1 MWLITDKNFIERDIG
16 TSKTTLEQAIAE
28 MIFYEEI
35 KSINDII
42 KIEKLIVQD
51 EEELFS

>member
-1 MWLITDKNFIERDIG
+1 MWLITDKNYIERDIG
-16 TSKTTLEQAIAE
+16 TNNTTLEQAIAE